1 MITNEQIRQ
10 TINDCTKAG
19 HAIGMRDISYVL
31 LCKHYEDH
39 ATAYRILFGLD
50 ADFNAD
56 YAYTYDQT
64 ASINYLRDYVEFNLN
79 DDSFS
84 PKKKKKKI
92 STEDDISFEENK
104 AEILNLIRATKQAF
118 ENGEIE
124 AKDALKIEAD
134 LRVKLNDKFSVTED
148 VKDQIVVVHQKYDAI
163 CGRCGAE
170 VARRPITKEEAMKM
184 YDLIEKDE

>member
-10 TINDCTKAG
+10 TINDCAKAG
-19 HAIGMRDISYVL
+19 HSVGMRDVSYVL
-31 LCKHYEDH
+31 LCKHYEDRS
-39 ATAYRILFGLD
+39 TAYRILFGLD
-50 ADFNAD
+50 SDFNAE
-56 YAYTYDQT
+56 YASTYDQT
-64 ASINYLRDYVEFNLN
+64 LAINYLRDYVDFNFA
-79 DDSFS
+79 DATQ
-84 PKKKKKKI
+84 KKKKKKV
-92 STEDDISFEENK
+92 SLEDDISFEENK

-163 CGRCGAE
+163 CGRCGTE
-170 VARRPITKEEAMKM
+170 VARRPITKEEAMEM

>member
-10 TINDCTKAG
+10 AINECSKAG
-19 HAIGMRDISYVL
+19 HFIGMRDISYVL
-31 LCKHYEDH
+31 LCKHYEDR

-56 YAYTYDQT
+56 YAFTYDQT
-64 ASINYLRDYVEFNLN
+64 AAMNYLRDYVEFNLN
-79 DDSFS
+79 EGTQS
-84 PKKKKKKI
+84 KKKKRRI
-92 STEDDISFEENK
+92 AEDDDISFEENK
-104 AEILNLIRATKQAF
+104 AEIVNLIKATKQAF

-148 VKDQIVVVHQKYDAI
+148 VKDQIVVVNQKYDAI
-163 CGRCGAE
+163 CSRCGCE
-170 VARRPITKEEAMKM
+170 VARRPISKEEAMEM
-184 YDLIEKDE
+184 YELVEKE